1 MHDNPVTVSIVI
13 LTYNLEKYVKQAID
27 SVLNQK
33 TTYKYKILIGDDH
46 STDKTPQILMEYKEK
61 YPDKIDVILSD
72 KNLGC
77 LGNSNRIFDGLDC
90 DYFSLLD
97 GDDFWVDE
105 NHLQKQIDFLENN
118 KEYSTVAGNTQYIRN
133 EKLSELLLPDTDVG
147 RTFTFDDLLNNKC
160 PYYHPSSTTFRNLIY
175 RKGLPNCYKDAVNTF
190 ENCALRGDDFRRIQH
205 LQEGKVYIMSD
216 VLSCYRIHG
225 GGIWQGASEA
235 KRRIEGAIEYNF
247 FRKYYLNTP
256 YFDYF
261 NKSFSGF
268 YRRMMECLVLNC
280 DLINHFA
287 INEKTT
293 ELFTALLQDVS
304 KVSIPFEVGNKLKIC
319 ECREKIPFIKRVLRK
334 LKNLMHRA
342 RGRDAEEKKS

>member
-1 MHDNPVTVSIVI
+1 MDKVVIVI
-13 LTYNLEKYVKQAID
+13 LTYNLENYIAQAID

-33 TTYKYKILIGDDH
+33 TTYNYKILIGDDC
-46 STDKTPQILMEYKEK
+46 STDNTPTILKDYQTK
-61 YPDKIDVILSD
+61 YPDKIEVRFSD

-77 LGNSNRIFDGLDC
+77 LGNSNRLFDGLDC
-90 DYFSLLD
+90 EYFSLLD
-97 GDDFWVDE
+97 GDDIWLDE
-105 NHLQKQIDFLENN
+105 YHLQKQIDFLDDH
-118 KEYSTVAGNTQYIRN
+118 KEYTAVAGNTQYIRDGKPADYLIEN
-133 EKLSELLLPDTDVG
+133 KYLGMTY
-147 RTFTFDDLLNNKC
+147 TFEDMINKQFL
-160 PYYHPSSTTFRNLIY
+160 YYHPSSTMFRNVIY
-175 RKGLPNCYKDAVNTF
+175 SNGLPQCYKDAVNTF

-205 LQEGKVYIMSD
+205 LQKGFVYIMPE
-216 VLSCYRIHG
+216 VLSCYRIHD

-268 YRRMMECLVLNC
+268 YRGMMEYLVLNS
-280 DLINHFA
+280 DIINHFA

-293 ELFTALLQDVS
+293 ELFTALLQDIS
-304 KVSIPFEVGNKLKIC
+304 KVDIPFEVENKLKIC
-319 ECREKIPFIKRVLRK
+319 ECRERIPFIKRVHRK